1 MRKSTRQIKKEVPDT
16 PGSSDNPFEIPD
28 EDFDDE
34 PETSDPASLMKKM
47 DMALGLNP
55 GHWTAGADIQPLF
68 EPDTDNSSREQ
79 SLNPST
85 SRTPRKTRKKVVVDA
100 DFMNCNFCGRPI
112 QTNFGKYK
120 ISRSLGLHAFLHMN
134 WRPYRCTVCN
144 HQAKQHVGISSRKCP
159 DHRKRKKREEG
170 SDAEMPGVKRSIEIA
185 GFRCEYT
192 MPSGMQDP
200 PMAFPQPLFPQLQEL
215 YDVPTTSHEDVKP
228 EVIKDLRP
236 CEECKQLRGKLAE
249 KEAEIEDLKQR
260 LAIADALQQNRGNE
274 AHEQLLCE
282 NRELKRKQEKFFTHI
297 GELSTQNRFLSD
309 EVDGLMERLSRSEGR
324 S

>member
-1 MRKSTRQIKKEVPDT
+1 
-16 PGSSDNPFEIPD
+16 
-28 EDFDDE
+28 
-34 PETSDPASLMKKM
+34 M

-159 DHRKRKKREEG
+159 DHRCADHLVIDRSIELYKDLKAKMVELFDITPDIAEHFSKSFIPREGDVVIPRPPAPLTPDEKIVQGIRERNAAAAARKRKKREEG

-228 EVIKDLRP
+228 E
-236 CEECKQLRGKLAE
+236 
-249 KEAEIEDLKQR
+249 
-260 LAIADALQQNRGNE
+260 
-274 AHEQLLCE
+274 
-282 NRELKRKQEKFFTHI
+282 
-297 GELSTQNRFLSD
+297 
-309 EVDGLMERLSRSEGR
+309 
-324 S
+324 